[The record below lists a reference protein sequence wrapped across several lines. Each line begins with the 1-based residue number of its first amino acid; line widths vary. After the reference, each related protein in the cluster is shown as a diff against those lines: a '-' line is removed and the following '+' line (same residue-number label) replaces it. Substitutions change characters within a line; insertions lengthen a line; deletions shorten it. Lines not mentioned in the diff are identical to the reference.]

1 MSGIR
6 SLIACTVAAVCLLG
20 TSDTYAQG
28 RGHHH
33 GGGGRGGSNFSFGFG
48 NGGFGASY
56 GRGYGGWGG
65 GYGGWGGRGWGG
77 GYGSY
82 YRPGYYGGGYGSYYY
97 PSYGY
102 SYPSYN
108 YSPTYVTPS
117 YSYPSNVIVDN
128 SAPNPT
134 FDGGPIV
141 ILAPASNDRSIEY
154 TLNDNN
160 YSMRPGQSQTFRHD
174 RHWVVQFDSGTG
186 RGPMQYTL
194 KAGTYKFKQTS
205 DGWQLFSSSTPSPA
219 PEPVS
224 GVPGAPV
231 PMP

>member
-1 MSGIR
+1 MFGIR

-20 TSDTYAQG
+20 PSDTQAQW
-28 RGHHH
+28 R
-33 GGGGRGGSNFSFGFG
+33 GGRGGGNNFSFGFG

-56 GRGYGGWGG
+56 GRGGYGG
-65 GYGGWGGRGWGG
+65 GYGGWGGRGFGGWGNRGWGG
-77 GYGSY
+77 NGWYGSNY
-82 YRPGYYGGGYGSYYY
+82 NSGYYGSNYYY

-102 SYPSYN
+102 SYPTYT
-108 YSPTYVTPS
+108 SPTYVTPS
-117 YSYPSNVIVDN
+117 YSYPSTTIVDN
-128 SAPNPT
+128 SAPSPV
-134 FDGGPIV
+134 FDGGTIV
-141 ILAPASNDRSIEY
+141 ILAPASNERSVEY

-194 KAGTYKFKQTS
+194 KAGTYKFKQTA
-205 DGWQLFSSSTPSPA
+205 DGWQLFSSSTPSPT

-224 GVPGAPV
+224 GGPGAPV